1 MDISFDDKEGKQF
14 SQSEINQLKRD
25 LNAEKFQNI
34 YNIHNN
40 SQTFENNK
48 INIEE
53 EKNNENDNE
62 IQQNYNINEN
72 DKKENNDI
80 DNENKLTEE
89 NIIHSDHEILLK
101 KEIDFNTLNLNSL
114 KNENSQKKEEE
125 SKEERINPEQD
136 IIEQRNNSNLNKKKL
151 IELIPLWFKC
161 LNKDHGSKYIS
172 LDKKRENLICKYCFQ
187 SGALETNLDINQ
199 EFVDSYLKELEE
211 KNKRI
216 NTSSSK
222 DIIKETSEENIT
234 DKDDTNNKL
243 NKEENSSNLSNV
255 QTQIN
260 CLTFLCENFPYYVC
274 ENCQDFI
281 CYRCIV
287 NKMDGVGDK
296 SRHYFHDVE
305 SVNYLANSFKDDIN
319 INLETLEE
327 IINSLDLLIKEEKNR
342 NQEFRIKL
350 LEENKKQMQ
359 DSCLKTFDRINAYIL
374 EKNKNLY
381 INYCKDIYE
390 NKDNEINDLC
400 LSNNNTKIKVKNI
413 MDELKSIK
421 DKINSEDIS
430 NEDKCDLHNKF
441 IELLNKGNLF
451 IKKGKNLISESNQ
464 ILNYLNSDI
473 TKEKFNK
480 IELIQNNLLFD
491 KEQNLIQSLSNSFNN
506 KGSFKLNRFVTY
518 KHQGLQ
524 YFGFSTLEFSCNN
537 DIVLYG
543 IFLCGKFIFSN
554 NIKEKEI
561 SEVSMNDRSF
571 YEINVKIYQSNK
583 NLLLINENKKL
594 YEIININDP
603 VIKISFE
610 KGLKINKDEK
620 YAIIVENLEN
630 KKYCDLWIGGALKQS
645 IINNVQKIKCNNTNI
660 EFNFYLSNNYNSDM
674 DEFKM
679 GIIDGIL
686 YGN

>member
-1 MDISFDDKEGKQF
+1 MEISFDEKEGKQF
-14 SQSEINQLKRD
+14 SQTEINQLKRD

-40 SQTFENNK
+40 SQTFETNK
-48 INIEE
+48 YNIEE
-53 EKNNENDNE
+53 EKNNENDNDNK
-62 IQQNYNINEN
+62 IKQNYNKIN
-72 DKKENNDI
+72 NNDN
-80 DNENKLTEE
+80 DNVNKPIED
-89 NIIHSDHEILLK
+89 NIIIHSDHEILIK
-101 KEIDFNTLNLNSL
+101 KQININNIILNSE
-114 KNENSQKKEEE
+114 KNENSIKKEE
-125 SKEERINPEQD
+125 SKEEEIHPEHE
-136 IIEQRNNSNLNKKKL
+136 IVEQGNNSHLIQKKL
-151 IELIPLWFKC
+151 LELIPLWFKC

-172 LDKKRENLICKYCFQ
+172 LDKKRENLICKYCYQ

-211 KNKRI
+211 KKKII
-216 NTSSSK
+216 NSELSK
-222 DIIKETSEENIT
+222 DIIKETSEENIS

-243 NKEENSSNLSNV
+243 GEGENESNLINL

-260 CLTFLCENFPYYVC
+260 CLTFLCENFPYYIC

-287 NKMDGVGDK
+287 TKMDGVGDK

-305 SVNYLANSFKDDIN
+305 SVNYLANSFKDDVD

-327 IINSLDLLIKEEKNR
+327 IVNSLDFLIKEEKNR
-342 NQEFRIKL
+342 NKEFRMKTM
-350 LEENKKQMQ
+350 EENKKQMN
-359 DSCLKTFDRINAYIL
+359 DSSLKTFDRIHEQFL

-381 INYCKDIYE
+381 INYCKDVYE
-390 NKDNEINDLC
+390 NKDNEIKDLC
-400 LSNNNTKIKVKNI
+400 LVNNDTKINIKNI

-421 DKINSEDIS
+421 DKINDKNIS
-430 NEDKCDLHNKF
+430 NEDKCELHNKY

-451 IKKGKNLISESNQ
+451 IKKGNNLISESNT
-464 ILNYLNSDI
+464 ILNYLNNNV
-473 TKEKFNK
+473 TKDKFNK
-480 IELIQNNLLFD
+480 IESLQNNLLFD
-491 KEQNLIQSLSNSFNN
+491 REKYLIQSLSSGNKN
-506 KGSFKLNRFVTY
+506 KGSFKLDRFVTY
-518 KHQGLQ
+518 RHQGLQ
-524 YFGFSTLEFSCNN
+524 YFGFSTLEFSCNV
-537 DIVLYG
+537 DIFLYG

-561 SEVSMNDRSF
+561 SEVAMNDRSY
-571 YEINVKIYQSNK
+571 YEINVKIYQTNN
-583 NLLLINENKKL
+583 NLLLVNENKKL
-594 YEIININDP
+594 YEIINTNDP
-603 VIKISFE
+603 VIKICFE
-610 KGLKINKDEK
+610 KGIKINKDEK

-630 KKYCDLWIGGALKQS
+630 KKYCDLWVGSALKQS
-645 IINNVQKIKCNNTNI
+645 IINKAQKLKCNNSNI

>member
-1 MDISFDDKEGKQF
+1 MDLSFDEKEGKHF

-34 YNIHNN
+34 YNVHNN

-53 EKNNENDNE
+53 EKNNDNENNIQQKQNCNINKNDN
-62 IQQNYNINEN
+62 NDN
-72 DKKENNDI
+72 DK
-80 DNENKLTEE
+80 ENKLTEE

-101 KEIDFNTLNLNSL
+101 KEINLNNLNLNSL
-114 KNENSQKKEEE
+114 KNENPEKKEE
-125 SKEERINPEQD
+125 SKEEEIHQEQSN
-136 IIEQRNNSNLNKKKL
+136 IEQRNDSQLNKKKL

-172 LDKKRENLICKYCFQ
+172 LDKKRENLICKYCYQ

-211 KNKRI
+211 KNKII
-216 NTSSSK
+216 NSSTSK
-222 DIIKETSEENIT
+222 GIIKETSEENIS
-234 DKDDTNNKL
+234 DKDDTNDKL
-243 NKEENSSNLSNV
+243 NKEENSSNLSNI

-281 CYRCIV
+281 CYRCIM

-342 NQEFRIKL
+342 NQEFRTKL
-350 LEENKKQMQ
+350 IEENKKQIQ
-359 DSCLKTFDRINAYIL
+359 DSCLKTFDRINLKIQ
-374 EKNKNLY
+374 EKNNNLY
-381 INYCKDIYE
+381 FNYCKDTYE

-400 LSNNNTKIKVKNI
+400 LSNNNTKINVKNI

-421 DKINSEDIS
+421 DKINGNDIS
-430 NEDKCDLHNKF
+430 NEDKCELHNKF

-451 IKKGKNLISESNQ
+451 IKKGKNLILESNQ
-464 ILNYLNSDI
+464 ILNYLNNNK
-473 TKEKFNK
+473 TKDKFNK
-480 IELIQNNLLFD
+480 IESIQNNLLFD
-491 KEQNLIQSLSNSFNN
+491 KEKYLIQSLSSSYNN

-524 YFGFSTLEFSCNN
+524 YFGFSTLEFMCNN
-537 DIVLYG
+537 DIILYG

-561 SEVSMNDRSF
+561 SDVSMNDRSY
-571 YEINVKIYQSNK
+571 YEINIKIYQLNK
-583 NLLLINENKKL
+583 NLLLVNENKKL
-594 YEIININDP
+594 FEIINPNDP

-630 KKYCDLWIGGALKQS
+630 KKYCDLWIGGVLKQS